1 MLHLTRLGEPNLC
14 PKPAIADKKTTQLV
28 LVSIRVKAVDDECA
42 SSIDR
47 LGASLC
53 PCLQSARKCRLDQS
67 QKGIAGLQS
76 TDNSPATGIMDI
88 PGLLKAFFAAAVVGV
103 MAVTFA
109 LSLAAMIY
117 AGPLAPYLSQG
128 IGLTLIGAAV
138 MALMGP
144 LTLSYRGTLVQPQ
157 DVSTILLSISA
168 GAIASLPA
176 ISAQAAFSTVVAL
189 AGLTSIAIGATAY
202 LLGVLKLGYLVR
214 FVPFPVVS
222 GFLAASGVLLVRG
235 AYGMV
240 VTEGDGSLGQLL
252 ASWPL
257 WLPWLG
263 VSLVIVTVSR
273 LFSSG
278 LAIPMVLFATLAG
291 FYGITALMGLDFA
304 AMREMGV
311 LLGPFQGGS
320 FIGGLNLGLFRDVQ
334 WLEILAQ
341 TPVIA
346 TIIGVSMLGMLLNA
360 SGLELAIER
369 EIDFERELKGV
380 GLANVAA
387 GLVGGLGGYHILSE
401 TLLARRFGLVGAS
414 AGLGLAATIV
424 IVLFFGAG
432 VLAYLPIGLFAAV
445 VFFLGFD
452 LLLTAYYDH
461 GMVMPRVELAI
472 VVAMPVIALVFG
484 FMVAVGF
491 GVAVAALLFVI
502 AYSRVDSTQI
512 STNGANFHARVER
525 SPDDRARLA
534 EMGECVSV
542 SRLEGFLFF
551 GSASRLVDRLQ
562 CRLEGG
568 PAYRYAIVDLQRVV
582 GLDMSAWS
590 AFERLGRSC
599 GQLGIQM
606 IVTGLSPDI
615 AARFGRRKRQGGQHF
630 RLADSLDDVMLEI
643 EESLLRETQSG
654 QSADGSHGLGTDTAE
669 LLQKYGTRI
678 DLAAGEQ
685 LFFQGNR
692 SDHLIFLLSGR
703 LRATVTDRN
712 HTNRVVSRF
721 LPGAIVGEIAYYAG
735 VDRTA
740 TLTAETDSTALR
752 IDTSALALMER
763 EDPQAAAQFHRT
775 LASVLAQRLLTTT
788 RLLSDAEL

>member
-1 MLHLTRLGEPNLC
+1 LF
-14 PKPAIADKKTTQLV
+14 
-28 LVSIRVKAVDDECA
+28 
-42 SSIDR
+42 
-47 LGASLC
+47 SL
-53 PCLQSARKCRLDQS
+53 
-67 QKGIAGLQS
+67 KGIAGLQN
-76 TDNSPATGIMDI
+76 TDNNPAVGALELS
-88 PGLLKAFFAAAVVGV
+88 GLLKALCAAAVVGV
-103 MAVTFA
+103 MAVTFV

-117 AGPLAPYLSQG
+117 AGPLAPFLSQG
-128 IGLTLIGAAV
+128 IALTLVGAAA
-138 MALMGP
+138 MAVIGP
-144 LTLSYRGTLVQPQ
+144 MTLSYRGTLIQPQ

-168 GAIASLPA
+168 GAIASQPA
-176 ISAQAAFSTVVAL
+176 ISAEAAFSTVVAL
-189 AGLTSIAIGATAY
+189 AGVTSVATGVTAY
-202 LLGVLKLGYLVR
+202 AMGVLKLGYLVR

-240 VTEGDGSLGQLL
+240 VPGGDGSL
-252 ASWPL
+252 AAMIDTWPL
-257 WLPWLG
+257 WLPWLA
-263 VSLVIVTVSR
+263 VSLVIVVVSR
-273 LFSSG
+273 RFSSG
-278 LAIPMVLFATLAG
+278 LAIPLVLVLTLIAFFAV
-291 FYGITALMGLDFA
+291 TAAMGLNFA
-304 AMREMGV
+304 AMRDTGL

-320 FIGGLNLGLFRDVQ
+320 FAGGLSLDLFKDVQ
-334 WLEILAQ
+334 WMEILAQ
-341 TPVIA
+341 APVIA

-387 GLVGGLGGYHILSE
+387 GMVGGLGGYHILSE
-401 TLLARRFGLVGAS
+401 TLLARRFGLLGAA
-414 AGLGLAATIV
+414 AGLGLAATMIF
-424 IVLFFGAG
+424 VLFFGAG
-432 VLAYLPIGLFAAV
+432 VLSYLPIGLFAAV

-461 GMVMPRVELAI
+461 GLMMPRIELAI

-502 AYSRVDSTQI
+502 AYSRIDSTQI
-512 STNGANFHARVER
+512 STNGANFQARVER

-551 GSASRLVDRLQ
+551 GSASRLVERLQ
-562 CRLEGG
+562 GRLEGG

-599 GQLGIQM
+599 GQLDIQM

-643 EESLLRETQSG
+643 EDILLSETQSG
-654 QSADGSHGLGTDTAE
+654 QSDDSSHRFGSEIAE

-678 DLAAGEQ
+678 ELVAGEQ
-685 LFFQGNR
+685 LFLQGNR

-703 LRATVTDRN
+703 LCATMTDRN
-712 HTNRVVSRF
+712 QANRVVSRF
-721 LPGAIVGEIAYYAG
+721 LPGAILGEIAYYAG

-740 TLTAETDSTALR
+740 TLTAEADSTALR
-752 IDTSALALMER
+752 IDSSALALMER
-763 EDPQAAAQFHRT
+763 EDAQAAAQFHRT

>member
-1 MLHLTRLGEPNLC
+1 
-14 PKPAIADKKTTQLV
+14 
-28 LVSIRVKAVDDECA
+28 
-42 SSIDR
+42 
-47 LGASLC
+47 
-53 PCLQSARKCRLDQS
+53 LQSSDS
-67 QKGIAGLQS
+67 
-76 TDNSPATGIMDI
+76 SPAAGGLVFS
-88 PGLLKAFFAAAVVGV
+88 GLLKAFFAAAVVGV

-117 AGPLAPYLSQG
+117 TGPLAPFLSQG
-128 IGLTLIGAAV
+128 IGLTLVGAAV

-144 LTLSYRGTLVQPQ
+144 LTLSYRGTLIQPQ

-168 GAIASLPA
+168 GAIATLPA

-189 AGLTSIAIGATAY
+189 AGVTSIATGVTAY
-202 LLGVLKLGYLVR
+202 AMGVLKLGYLVR

-240 VTEGDGSLGQLL
+240 VPGGDGSLAALM
-252 ASWPL
+252 ANWPL

-263 VSLVIVTVSR
+263 VSLVIVAVSR

-278 LAIPMVLFATLAG
+278 VAIPLVLGLTLVG
-291 FYGITALMGLDFA
+291 FYAITGLMGLDFER
-304 AMREMGV
+304 MRDVGL

-320 FIGGLNLGLFRDVQ
+320 FIGGLSLGLLRDVQ

-401 TLLARRFGLVGAS
+401 TLLARRFGLVGAA
-414 AGLGLAATIV
+414 AGFGLAATMV
-424 IVLFFGAG
+424 FVLLFGAG

-461 GMVMPRVELAI
+461 GMVMPRIELAI

-491 GVAVAALLFVI
+491 GIAVAALLFVI

-512 STNGANFHARVER
+512 STSGANFHARVER

-534 EMGECVSV
+534 EMGACVSV

-562 CRLEGG
+562 KRLEAG
-568 PAYRYAIVDLQRVV
+568 PGNRFAIVDLKRVV

-615 AARFGRRKRQGGQHF
+615 AARFGRRNRQAGQHF
-630 RLADSLDDVMLEI
+630 RLADNLDDVMLEI
-643 EESLLRETQSG
+643 ENGLLREAR
-654 QSADGSHGLGTDTAE
+654 ADQGSDGVLGFGAETAG

-678 DLAAGEQ
+678 ELVAGET
-685 LFFQGNR
+685 LFVQGNQ
-692 SDHLIFLLSGR
+692 SDHLIFLLTGR
-703 LRATVTDRN
+703 LCATVTDRN
-712 HTNRVVSRF
+712 QASRIVSRF
-721 LPGAIVGEIAYYAG
+721 LPGAIVGEIAYYAN

-740 TLTAETDSTALR
+740 TLTAETASTALR
-752 IDTSALALMER
+752 IDASALALMER
-763 EDPQAAAQFHRT
+763 EDAPAAAQFHRN

>member
-1 MLHLTRLGEPNLC
+1 M
-14 PKPAIADKKTTQLV
+14 
-28 LVSIRVKAVDDECA
+28 
-42 SSIDR
+42 
-47 LGASLC
+47 
-53 PCLQSARKCRLDQS
+53 
-67 QKGIAGLQS
+67 
-76 TDNSPATGIMDI
+76 
-88 PGLLKAFFAAAVVGV
+88 VGT

-117 AGPLAPYLSQG
+117 AGPLAPFLSQG
-128 IGLTLIGAAV
+128 IGLTLIGAAI
-138 MALMGP
+138 MALIGP
-144 LTLSYRGTLVQPQ
+144 LTLSYRGTLIQPQ

-168 GAIASLPA
+168 GAIATLPA

-189 AGLTSIAIGATAY
+189 AGVTSIATGVTAY
-202 LLGVLKLGYLVR
+202 AMGVLKLGYLVR

-235 AYGMV
+235 AFGMV
-240 VTEGDGSLGQLL
+240 VPAGGSGLADLL
-252 ASWPL
+252 ADWPL

-263 VSLVIVTVSR
+263 VSLVIVAVSR
-273 LFSSG
+273 LSSSG
-278 LAIPMVLFATLAG
+278 LAIPLVLMLTLTV
-291 FYGITALMGLDFA
+291 FYAVTSLIGLDFA
-304 AMREMGV
+304 GMRETGL

-320 FIGGLNLGLFRDVQ
+320 FLGGLSLDLLDDVQ
-334 WLEILAQ
+334 WLELLAQ

-380 GLANVAA
+380 GFANVAA
-387 GLVGGLGGYHILSE
+387 GLAGGLGGYHILSE
-401 TLLARRFGLVGAS
+401 TLLARRFGLVGAT
-414 AGLGLAATIV
+414 AGFGLAATILF
-424 IVLFFGAG
+424 VLFFGAG
-432 VLAYLPIGLFAAV
+432 VLSYLPIGLFAAV

-461 GMVMPRVELAI
+461 GSVMPRIELGI
-472 VVAMPVIALVFG
+472 VIAMPVIALVFG

-491 GVAVAALLFVI
+491 GVAMAALLFVI

-525 SPDDRARLA
+525 SPADRALLA
-534 EMGECVSV
+534 DIGSCVSV
-542 SRLEGFLFF
+542 NRLEGFLFF

-562 CRLEGG
+562 RRLEAE
-568 PAYRYAIVDLQRVV
+568 PAYRFAIIDLKRVV

-599 GQLGIQM
+599 GPLGIQM

-615 AARFGRRKRQGGQHF
+615 AARFGRRKREGGQHF
-630 RLADSLDDVMLEI
+630 RLADSLDDVMLQI
-643 EESLLRETQSG
+643 EEDLLEGARAGRNGDGGLGLGAETADLLR
-654 QSADGSHGLGTDTAE
+654 
-669 LLQKYGTRI
+669 KYGTRV
-678 DLAAGEQ
+678 DLAAGEVLVTQ
-685 LFFQGNR
+685 DTR
-692 SDHLIFLLSGR
+692 SDHLIFLLTGR
-703 LRATVTDRN
+703 LCATVTDRN
-712 HTNRVVSRF
+712 HEKRMVSRF

-740 TLTAETDSTALR
+740 TLTAEIASTALR
-752 IDTSALALMER
+752 IDAAALALMER
-763 EDPQAAAQFHRT
+763 DDAPAAALFHRN
-775 LASVLAQRLLTTT
+775 LAAILAKRLLTTT

>member
-1 MLHLTRLGEPNLC
+1 LLFG
-14 PKPAIADKKTTQLV
+14 Q
-28 LVSIRVKAVDDECA
+28 
-42 SSIDR
+42 
-47 LGASLC
+47 
-53 PCLQSARKCRLDQS
+53 KCRLLTP
-67 QKGIAGLQS
+67 KRIVGLHS
-76 TDNSPATGIMDI
+76 TDRSPDAGGQGFSDLIRAI
-88 PGLLKAFFAAAVVGV
+88 FAAAIVGT

-117 AGPLAPYLSQG
+117 TGPLAPFLSQG
-128 IGLTLIGAAV
+128 IGLTLIGAAT
-138 MALMGP
+138 MAVIGP
-144 LTLSYRGTLVQPQ
+144 MTLSYRGTLIQPQ
-157 DVSTILLSISA
+157 DVSTILLSIAA

-176 ISAQAAFSTVVAL
+176 ISAEAAFSTVVAL
-189 AGLTSIAIGATAY
+189 AGVTSIATGVTAY
-202 LLGVLKLGYLVR
+202 AMGVLKLGYLVR

-240 VTEGDGSLGQLL
+240 VPGGDGSHASVL
-252 ASWPL
+252 ANWPL

-263 VSLVIVTVSR
+263 VALIIVAVSR
-273 LFSSG
+273 RSSSG
-278 LAIPMVLFATLAG
+278 LAIPLVLALTLVG
-291 FYGITALMGLDFA
+291 FFVITALMGMDFA
-304 AMREMGV
+304 AMRENGL

-320 FIGGLNLGLFRDVQ
+320 FVSGLSLDLFKDVE

-401 TLLARRFGLVGAS
+401 TLLARRFGLLGAA
-414 AGLGLAATIV
+414 AGIGLATTMIF
-424 IVLFFGAG
+424 VLFFGAG

-461 GMVMPRVELAI
+461 GLMMPRVELAI

-491 GVAVAALLFVI
+491 GVAIAALLFVI

-534 EMGECVSV
+534 EIGGCVSV

-562 CRLEGG
+562 RRLEGG
-568 PAYRYAIVDLQRVV
+568 PSYRYAIVDLQRVV

-599 GQLGIQM
+599 SQLGIQM
-606 IVTGLSPDI
+606 IVTGLSPEI
-615 AARFGRRKRQGGQHF
+615 AARFGRRRRQGGQHF
-630 RLADSLDDVMLEI
+630 RLADNLDDVMLEI

-654 QSADGSHGLGTDTAE
+654 QGDDGSHGFGAETAE

-678 DLAAGEQ
+678 ELAAGEQ
-685 LFFQGNR
+685 LFLQGNR
-692 SDHLIFLLSGR
+692 SDHLIFLLAGR
-703 LRATVTDRN
+703 LCATVTDRN
-712 HTNRVVSRF
+712 QTNRVVSRF

-763 EDPQAAAQFHRT
+763 EDAQAAAQFHRT

>member
-1 MLHLTRLGEPNLC
+1 
-14 PKPAIADKKTTQLV
+14 
-28 LVSIRVKAVDDECA
+28 
-42 SSIDR
+42 
-47 LGASLC
+47 
-53 PCLQSARKCRLDQS
+53 
-67 QKGIAGLQS
+67 LQS
-76 TDNSPATGIMDI
+76 TDNSPAAGVLDI
-88 PGLLKAFFAAAVVGV
+88 AGLLKAFFAAAVVGV

-117 AGPLAPYLSQG
+117 TGPLAPFLSQG
-128 IGLTLIGAAV
+128 IGLTLVGAAV
-138 MALMGP
+138 MALIGP
-144 LTLSYRGTLVQPQ
+144 LTLSYRGTLIQPQ

-168 GAIASLPA
+168 GAIATLPA
-176 ISAQAAFSTVVAL
+176 ISTQAAFSTVVAL
-189 AGLTSIAIGATAY
+189 AGVTSIATGVTAY
-202 LLGVLKLGYLVR
+202 AMGVLKLGYLVR

-240 VTEGDGSLGQLL
+240 VPGGDGSLAALL
-252 ASWPL
+252 ANWPL

-263 VSLVIVTVSR
+263 VSLVIVAVSR

-278 LAIPMVLFATLAG
+278 VAIPLVLVLTLVG
-291 FYGITALMGLDFA
+291 FYAITGLMGLDFEG
-304 AMREMGV
+304 MREIGL

-320 FIGGLNLGLFRDVQ
+320 FIGGLSLDLLKNVQ
-334 WLEILAQ
+334 WPEILAQ

-401 TLLARRFGLVGAS
+401 TLLARRFGLVGAA
-414 AGLGLAATIV
+414 AGLGLAATMV
-424 IVLFFGAG
+424 FVLFFGAG
-432 VLAYLPIGLFAAV
+432 VLAYLPIGLFAV

-461 GMVMPRVELAI
+461 GMVMPRIELAI

-512 STNGANFHARVER
+512 STSGANFHARVER

-534 EMGECVSV
+534 EMGACVSV

-562 CRLEGG
+562 KRLEAGS
-568 PAYRYAIVDLQRVV
+568 AYRFAIVDLKRVV

-615 AARFGRRKRQGGQHF
+615 AARFGRRNRQAGQHF
-630 RLADSLDDVMLEI
+630 RLAGNLDDVMLEI
-643 EESLLRETQSG
+643 EEGLLKEARSEPTG
-654 QSADGSHGLGTDTAE
+654 DDAMGLGAETAG

-678 DLAAGEQ
+678 ELVAGEQ
-685 LFFQGNR
+685 LFGQGNQ
-692 SDHLIFLLSGR
+692 SDHLILLLTGR
-703 LRATVTDRN
+703 LCATVTDRN
-712 HTNRVVSRF
+712 QASRIVSRF
-721 LPGAIVGEIAYYAG
+721 LPGAIVGEIAYYAN
-735 VDRTA
+735 VDRSA
-740 TLTAETDSTALR
+740 TLTAETASTALR
-752 IDTSALALMER
+752 IDASALALMER
-763 EDPQAAAQFHRT
+763 EDAPAAARFHRN

>member
-1 MLHLTRLGEPNLC
+1 MIR
-14 PKPAIADKKTTQLV
+14 PKW
-28 LVSIRVKAVDDECA
+28 
-42 SSIDR
+42 
-47 LGASLC
+47 
-53 PCLQSARKCRLDQS
+53 
-67 QKGIAGLQS
+67 IAGLQS
-76 TDNSPATGIMDI
+76 TDNTPAVGALNFS
-88 PGLLKAFFAAAVVGV
+88 GLLKAFFAAAVVGV
-103 MAVTFA
+103 MAVTFC

-117 AGPLAPYLSQG
+117 AGPLAPFLSQG
-128 IGLTLIGAAV
+128 IGLTLVGAAA
-138 MALMGP
+138 MALIGP
-144 LTLSYRGTLVQPQ
+144 LALSYRGTLIQPQ

-176 ISAQAAFSTVVAL
+176 ISAEAAFATVVAL
-189 AGLTSIAIGATAY
+189 VGVTSIATGITAY
-202 LLGVLKLGYLVR
+202 AMGVLKLGYLVR

-240 VTEGDGSLGQLL
+240 VPGGDGSLAAMMDQ
-252 ASWPL
+252 WPL
-257 WLPWLG
+257 WLPWLA
-263 VSLVIVTVSR
+263 VSLVIVAVSR
-273 LFSSG
+273 LFNSG
-278 LAIPMVLFATLAG
+278 LAIPLVLVLTLIAFFAVTAG
-291 FYGITALMGLDFA
+291 MGLDFA
-304 AMREMGV
+304 AMREIGL

-320 FIGGLNLGLFRDVQ
+320 FIGGLNLDLFKDVQ

-341 TPVIA
+341 APVIA

-380 GLANVAA
+380 GMANVAA

-401 TLLARRFGLVGAS
+401 TLLARRFGLVGAA
-414 AGLGLAATIV
+414 AGLGLAATMIF
-424 IVLFFGAG
+424 VLFFGAG

-461 GMVMPRVELAI
+461 GLMMPRIELAI
-472 VVAMPVIALVFG
+472 VVAMPVISLIFG

-512 STNGANFHARVER
+512 STTGANFHARLER

-534 EMGECVSV
+534 EIGACVSV

-551 GSASRLVDRLQ
+551 GSASRLVERLQ
-562 CRLEGG
+562 RRLESG

-599 GQLGIQM
+599 GQLGIEM

-643 EESLLRETQSG
+643 EDILLSETQSG
-654 QSADGSHGLGTDTAE
+654 HSDGGSHRFGGETAE

-678 DLAAGEQ
+678 ELAAGEQ

-703 LRATVTDRN
+703 LCATVTDRN
-712 HTNRVVSRF
+712 QTNRVVSRF
-721 LPGAIVGEIAYYAG
+721 LPGAILGEIAYYAG

-740 TLTAETDSTALR
+740 TLTAETDSAALR
-752 IDTSALALMER
+752 IDASALALMER
-763 EDPQAAAQFHRT
+763 EDAQSAAQFHRT

>member
-1 MLHLTRLGEPNLC
+1 
-14 PKPAIADKKTTQLV
+14 
-28 LVSIRVKAVDDECA
+28 
-42 SSIDR
+42 
-47 LGASLC
+47 
-53 PCLQSARKCRLDQS
+53 LQFGQKCRLLS
-67 QKGIAGLQS
+67 QKGIVGLQS
-76 TDNSPATGIMDI
+76 TETNPASGVQSFSS
-88 PGLLKAFFAAAVVGV
+88 LFRALFAAALMGA

-117 AGPLAPYLSQG
+117 TGPLAPFLSQG
-128 IGLTLIGAAV
+128 IGLTLIGAAI
-138 MALMGP
+138 MAVVGP
-144 LTLSYRGTLVQPQ
+144 LTLSYRGTLIQPQ
-157 DVSTILLSISA
+157 DVSTILLSLSA
-168 GAIASLPA
+168 GAIAAQSA

-189 AGLTSIAIGATAY
+189 VGVTSIATGLTAY
-202 LLGVLKLGYLVR
+202 AMGVLKLGYLVR

-240 VTEGDGSLGQLL
+240 VPGGDGGHAELLSL
-252 ASWPL
+252 WPL
-257 WLPWLG
+257 YLPWLA
-263 VSLVIVTVSR
+263 VSLVIVAVSR
-273 LFSSG
+273 LTSNG
-278 LAIPMVLFATLAG
+278 LAIPLLLLLALAAFYATTGVL
-291 FYGITALMGLDFA
+291 GLDFV
-304 AMREMGV
+304 AMRENGL

-320 FIGGLNLGLFRDVQ
+320 FLGGISLDLLQNVQ
-334 WLEILAQ
+334 WSAILAQ

-380 GLANVAA
+380 GVANVAA
-387 GLVGGLGGYHILSE
+387 GLMGGLGGYHILSE
-401 TLLARRFGLVGAS
+401 TLLARRFGLAGAA
-414 AGLGLAATIV
+414 AGFGLAATMV
-424 IVLFFGAG
+424 IVLLFGAD
-432 VLAYLPIGLFAAV
+432 VLSYLPVGLFAAV

-461 GMVMPRVELAI
+461 AMMMPRIEMAI

-525 SPDDRARLA
+525 SPKDHALLA
-534 EMGECVSV
+534 EIGSCISV

-562 CRLEGG
+562 TRLEAG
-568 PAYRYAIVDLQRVV
+568 PAFRFAIIDLKRVV

-590 AFERLGRSC
+590 AFERLGRAC
-599 GQLGIQM
+599 GPLGIQM
-606 IVTGLSPDI
+606 TMTGLSPEL
-615 AARFGRRKRQGGQHF
+615 AARFGRRNRQGGQHF
-630 RLADSLDDVMLEI
+630 LLADSLDDVMLQI
-643 EESLLRETQSG
+643 EESLLEERRSQPQDDAILGIGAEI
-654 QSADGSHGLGTDTAE
+654 AD
-669 LLQKYGTRI
+669 LLQEYGTRV
-678 DLAAGEQ
+678 DLVPGDEV
-685 LFFQGNR
+685 LTQGTR
-692 SDHLIFLLSGR
+692 SDHLIFLRAGR

-712 HTNRVVSRF
+712 HESRIVSRF

-740 TLTAETDSTALR
+740 TLTAETASTVIC
-752 IDTSALALMER
+752 IDAAALALMER
-763 EDPQAAAQFHRT
+763 NNPTAAAHFHRN
-775 LASVLAQRLLTTT
+775 LASVLANRLLTTT